1 MFVIPAID
9 IKDGK
14 CVRLFQGDFNQVTT
28 YSDDPVKTAQA
39 FVGNKAQMLNIIDLD
54 GAKSGA
60 PVNKQLILEIIK
72 AVTIPVQVGGGLRT
86 YKDAKDY
93 LGAGARRVILST
105 AAIKD
110 AALVK
115 RLIDDF
121 GDDSI
126 IIAADIKDGE
136 FATDGWTKSGGK
148 SIQASIRLLK
158 NLGVTFVLVT
168 DVSKDGSLTGPNF
181 ELVQQFINA
190 GLQIIGAGGIATL
203 SDIVELNKRGA
214 YGAVVGKAVYEGSIN
229 IPEAQAAVT
238 YTNNLAKRI
247 IPCLDVKDGRVVK
260 GTNFTDLRIVGDPV
274 AIARRYDQSG
284 ADELVFLDIAATI
297 EERKTF
303 RRLVEQIAQAITIP
317 FTVGGGI
324 GSLEDIKVLL
334 QAGADKVSI
343 GSAAVLRPDF
353 VLQAVNYFGSQC
365 IVISVD
371 AKKQEEDWQVY
382 TKGGTEASGV
392 GAVAFCKQMEKLGVG
407 ELLVNSLDR
416 DGINSGFDLELL
428 QAINECVNIPVIA
441 SSGGGSPQD
450 FLDVFKKTGVDAA
463 LGASIFHYHDITP
476 AELKTFLAHNNVGVR
491 L

>member
-14 CVRLFQGDFNQVTT
+14 CVRLFQGDFNQVTS
-28 YSDDPVKTAQA
+28 YGDDPVKIAQA
-39 FVGNKAQMLNIIDLD
+39 FVGNKAQMLNVIDLD

-60 PVNKQLILEIIK
+60 PVNKQLILEIVK
-72 AVTIPVQVGGGLRT
+72 AVTIPVQVGGGIRT
-86 YKDAKDY
+86 YEDARDY
-93 LGAGARRVILST
+93 LDGGVRRVILST
-105 AAIKD
+105 AAIED
-110 AALVK
+110 PALIK

-121 GDDSI
+121 GTDSL
-126 IIAADIKDGE
+126 IIAADIKNGE

-148 SIQASIRLLK
+148 SIQSSIELLI
-158 NLGVTFVLVT
+158 NLGIKYVLVT

-181 ELVQQFINA
+181 DLVQQFIDA
-190 GLQIIGAGGIATL
+190 GLQTMGAGGIATL
-203 SDIVELNKRGA
+203 SDVVEFNKCGA
-214 YGAVVGKAVYEGSIN
+214 YGAVVGKAAYEGSVN

-247 IPCLDVKDGRVVK
+247 IPCLDVKDGQVVK
-260 GTNFTDLRIVGDPV
+260 GTNFTDLRNVGDPV
-274 AIARRYDQSG
+274 PIARQYDQSG

-303 RRLVEQIAQAITIP
+303 RSLVERIAEAITIP

-324 GSLEDIKVLL
+324 SSLEDVKAML

-343 GSAAVLRPDF
+343 GSAAVLQPDF
-353 VLQAVNYFGSQC
+353 VQQAVDYFGAQC

-371 AKKQEEDWQVY
+371 AKKRGQSWRIY
-382 TKGGTEASGV
+382 IKGGSQETDVDALD
-392 GAVAFCKQMEKLGVG
+392 FCQQMEQFGVG

-416 DGINSGFDLELL
+416 DGMNIGFDLKLL
-428 QAINECVNIPVIA
+428 RAITDRVNIPVIA

-450 FLDVFKKTGVDAA
+450 FLDVFEKTGVDAA
-463 LGASIFHYHDITP
+463 LGASIFHYKDQTP
-476 AELKTFLAHNNVGVR
+476 AALKEFLAINNIGVR